1 MLAAQERSNLAAFAR
16 RLLLAVA
23 AVVALWV
30 AWKVSTL
37 LILGFGGILLAVIL
51 NRAVEGTCRTTGL
64 GRRLAMT
71 LVLAVLAAVLI
82 AVGVLF
88 GTQLLSQISDLRT
101 TVADGVEQVRGWL
114 SQLGISLGAATGGSA
129 AEAGAGTPGGGS
141 AAGGGASGGLLSG
154 SMVQRA
160 VSVATVAVD
169 AVVGALI
176 VLFIALYIAASPEV
190 YRRGVV
196 LLFPQDR
203 HAQITGA
210 LDATGEALWRW
221 MVGQFISM
229 LIIGTL
235 TTALLYAL
243 GVPMAWALGLIA
255 GLLEFIPILGPW
267 LAAVPAVLVA
277 LTVGPQTAAF
287 AAGGYFLIQQVES
300 YLVTPLAERWA
311 VSLPPALT
319 VAAATA
325 FSLMFG
331 FIGLLFAT
339 PITLAI
345 MVLVRRL
352 YVRDGLRA
360 DLGDDSR
367 MPG

>member
-1 MLAAQERSNLAAFAR
+1 MLAAEERASLAAFSR
-16 RLLLAVA
+16 RLLIVVM

-51 NRAVEGTCRTTGL
+51 NRVTAGLCARTGL
-64 GRRLAMT
+64 GHRWALT
-71 LVLAVLAAVLI
+71 LVLATLAIILG
-82 AVGVLF
+82 AVGTLF
-88 GTQLLSQISDLRT
+88 GAQVISEVQDLRT
-101 TVADGVEQVRGWL
+101 TVSEGIDQVRQWFGQVGV
-114 SQLGISLGAATGGSA
+114 SMEAATG
-129 AEAGAGTPGGGS
+129 AGAAGSGDTGTRAQGFGE
-141 AAGGGASGGLLSG
+141 LLSG
-154 SMVQRA
+154 SMVERA

-176 VLFIALYIAASPEV
+176 VLFIALYLAATPDV
-190 YRRGVV
+190 YRKGVV
-196 LLFPQDR
+196 LLFPRER
-203 HAQITGA
+203 HAQISGA
-210 LDATGEALWRW
+210 LQATGEALWRW
-221 MVGQFISM
+221 MIGQFISM
-229 LIIGTL
+229 LIIGVL

-287 AAGGYFLIQQVES
+287 AAFGYFVIQQVES
-300 YLVTPLAERWA
+300 YLITPLAERWA

-345 MVLVRRL
+345 LVLVRRL
-352 YVRDGLRA
+352 YVRDALRA
-360 DLGDDSR
+360 EVEDTR